1 MLERAGLAPDAW
13 VTLRAAGGRLGSRS
27 EFISKPVRAAS
38 LVEGALDLTSA
49 SARRY
54 FFEVAS
60 TFASHPQ
67 ESERLRHFAGKDGR
81 DELWYYNERER
92 RSVGEFLSDF
102 PSVAMP
108 LEWMLTT
115 APRLRHRLFSISSS
129 PLPHPHALHLTVT
142 AARWKTHY
150 GRVREGLCSNAL
162 RRCVSTFIFIRAIR
176 LTAQVCFV
184 YSAQVG
190 AALACWLVP
199 TFMAQPKDTTP
210 LILVCTGSGVAPL
223 RAFVQARVHRSR
235 AGQTKIAP
243 TLVFFGCRRKAGDFL
258 YRREWEELAG
268 DPVALVGDVS
278 TRQGPGGQV
287 LEGGFIPAFSRDG
300 DTKDYVQHRV
310 AHHAARVW
318 NMLEAG
324 AAVYVAGSSASM
336 PQDVRDTL
344 SQVVEACGRMSR
356 DDAGVYL
363 RRMEASGRYVVEAW

>member
-1 MLERAGLAPDAW
+1 M
-13 VTLRAAGGRLGSRS
+13 
-27 EFISKPVRAAS
+27 
-38 LVEGALDLTSA
+38 
-49 SARRY
+49 
-54 FFEVAS
+54 
-60 TFASHPQ
+60 
-67 ESERLRHFAGKDGR
+67 
-81 DELWYYNERER
+81 
-92 RSVGEFLSDF
+92 
-102 PSVAMP
+102 
-108 LEWMLTT
+108 
-115 APRLRHRLFSISSS
+115 
-129 PLPHPHALHLTVT
+129 
-142 AARWKTHY
+142 
-150 GRVREGLCSNAL
+150 
-162 RRCVSTFIFIRAIR
+162 
-176 LTAQVCFV
+176 
-184 YSAQVG
+184 
-190 AALACWLVP
+190 
-199 TFMAQPKDTTP
+199 
-210 LILVCTGSGVAPL
+210 
-223 RAFVQARVHRSR
+223 
-235 AGQTKIAP
+235 
-243 TLVFFGCRRKAGDFL
+243 